1 MKIASTLLI
10 VLGSLMI
17 VLNFFGW
24 LGTNGLR
31 TDLKGVNFLAYY
43 VGYNLFLIVGIR
55 YSRNAVWKSYR
66 GAKPQSFLAA
76 ESSTSAGQESTM
88 PCRLVS
94 TW

>member
-43 VGYNLFLIVGIR
+43 VGYNLFLIVGIILILVGYR
-55 YSRNAVWKSYR
+55 LRRKAITKRNEKQLLD
-66 GAKPQSFLAA
+66 GFLNNNPNLP
-76 ESSTSAGQESTM
+76 E
-88 PCRLVS
+88 
-94 TW
+94 